1 MSPYRTRHHA
11 FISPF
16 VIRGDDLQR
25 PFSGVAALAYLADF
39 IAAMAASHTRAVF
52 GAGAQQGQTGV
63 SCFGL
68 YTAGLDGD
76 FDAGA
81 ERR

>member
-1 MSPYRTRHHA
+1 MFPDRTQHHA

-52 GAGAQQGQTGV
+52 GTRAQQSQIGV

-68 YTAGLDGD
+68 YSAGVDGD
-76 FDAGA
+76 FDAGT
-81 ERR
+81 E